1 MLAIA
6 ATALAPAVALAAS
19 SSERG
24 SPFVSCEKMEKELE
38 IRRGF
43 ERISNN
49 GSTRSEIGDLIR
61 SAQFNCM
68 CGDETLA
75 RVQFRQAEEILES
88 RADPSL
94 SDKVARHRMN
104 LARMYF
110 QSQIEQYCSLDP
122 EGSE

>member
-1 MLAIA
+1 
-6 ATALAPAVALAAS
+6 
-19 SSERG
+19 
-24 SPFVSCEKMEKELE
+24 MEKELE

-49 GSTRSEIGDLIR
+49 GATRSEIGDLIR

-75 RVQFRQAEEILES
+75 RAQFRQAEEILEG